1 MTTLARRCFLAV
13 RCAALVAVSV
23 FMVRAQTPSP
33 AAGAAPSR
41 PNILVI
47 VSDDHGYADAGFQ
60 GSRDLVTPHLD
71 RLAASGIRF
80 TNGYVSH
87 PYCSPT
93 RAGLMTGRYQQRFGH
108 ENNPFF
114 DPADRREGLPLS
126 ETLLPA
132 RLQTAG
138 YVTGWVGKWHLG
150 AAPEFLP
157 QRRGFAETYGFVG
170 GGHRFREWTENAA
183 VEYQVPIE
191 RNGVRVPPPAHL
203 TTDLG
208 REAAE
213 FVQRHRAAPW
223 FLYLAFNAPHTPHE
237 PTPERLARFA
247 SITNPVRQ
255 KYAAQ
260 LSLMDDA
267 IGETL
272 AALKA
277 SGQEQRTL
285 VFFFSDNGGPITV
298 NGSLNTPLR
307 GAKGNLYEGGVRV
320 PFVIAWPGAFA
331 GGRSDDRPV
340 SSLDVFATA
349 LAAAGAPMPA
359 DKVYDSVNLL
369 PYLRGEKSGAPHE
382 RLFWRSGGLRAV
394 REGNWKLVRT
404 GDAAP
409 ELYDL
414 AADVAE
420 SRDLAAAQPAVAARL
435 AAALAA
441 WDKELVP
448 PAFPGLGARQGKNK
462 KAAKK
467 EP

>member
-1 MTTLARRCFLAV
+1 MNILARRCRFAV
-13 RCAALVAVSV
+13 VCTALAALSVAA
-23 FMVRAQTPSP
+23 RAQAP
-33 AAGAAPSR
+33 ASAAAAR

-47 VSDDHGYADAGFQ
+47 VSDDQGYADAGFQ
-60 GSRDLVTPHLD
+60 GIKDLATPHLD

-114 DPADRREGLPLS
+114 DPADHREGLPVS
-126 ETLLPA
+126 QTLLPA
-132 RLQTAG
+132 HLKSAG
-138 YVTGWVGKWHLG
+138 YVTGWIGKWHLG

-157 QRRGFAETYGFVG
+157 QRRGFTETYGFVG
-170 GGHRFREWTENAA
+170 GGHRFREWTENPA
-183 VEYQVPIE
+183 VEYQVRIE

-247 SITNPVRQ
+247 AITNPVRQ

-307 GAKGNLYEGGVRV
+307 GAKGNVYEGGVRV
-320 PFVIAWPGAFA
+320 PFLIAWPGTLAA
-331 GGRSDDRPV
+331 GSVDHRPV
-340 SSLDVFATA
+340 SSLDVFATS
-349 LAAAGAPMPA
+349 LAVAGAPMPT

-382 RLFWRSGGLRAV
+382 RLFWRSGSLRAV

-404 GDAAP
+404 GDTPP
-409 ELYDL
+409 ELFDL

-420 SRDLAAAQPAVAARL
+420 SRDLASAQPAVATRL

-448 PAFPGLGARQGKNK
+448 PAFPGLQARQGKNK